1 MMVEQDLNPKSYNQW
16 LGYRLIERP
25 NGKLGKAPIDRRGRL
40 TDCRN
45 QSAWLSFADVRR
57 AGGDGFGFVLTD
69 SDPFVV
75 IDIDNA
81 VDHPAVAGLASY
93 TEYSPSGNGLH
104 IWLMLTDK
112 RPMPA
117 VLANVEVYATGFVT
131 VTGKRYLDAPIK
143 SVTTAGLY
151 AGLGID
157 SHVTP
162 TIPPRP
168 AINHLPNACTRA
180 YKRAGASMTDG
191 ELWECIF
198 TGDRTGRIRSIALM
212 GDTAATGETR
222 PASSRERVSPGFRKS
237 VVVLANA
244 LAHYLPGDGQRIER
258 LIRETAIAHSPE
270 AKAFDQRWDKRSEST
285 WLAHMVQDSMTYANR

>member
-1 MMVEQDLNPKSYNQW
+1 MVTQDVDPKSYNQW
-16 LGYRLIERP
+16 LSYKLIERP

-45 QSAWLSFADVRR
+45 QSAWQSFADVRR

-75 IDIDNA
+75 LDIDGATN
-81 VDHPAVAGLASY
+81 HPAVTTLGSY

-104 IWLMLTDK
+104 IWLALTDK
-112 RPMPA
+112 SPLPSM
-117 VLANVEVYATGFVT
+117 LANVEVYGQGFIT

-151 AGLGID
+151 AGLGVVP
-157 SHVTP
+157 VTP
-162 TIPPRP
+162 QTPPRP
-168 AINHLPNACTRA
+168 AINPLPNAETHT
-180 YKRAGASMTDG
+180 YKRTGASMTDC

-212 GDTAATGETR
+212 GDTAVTGETR
-222 PASSRERVSPGFRKS
+222 PASSRERVSPGFRKG
-237 VVVLANA
+237 VVILANA
-244 LAHYLPGDGQRIER
+244 LAHYLPGDALRIER
-258 LIRETAIAHSPE
+258 LIRESAIAHSPE
-270 AKAFDQRWDKRSEST
+270 ARAFDQRWDKRSEAT
-285 WLAHMVQDSMTYANR
+285 WIAHMVQDSMTYANR